1 MDPKYFV
8 TVIAPDQ
15 AALLRLG
22 SYEFD
27 LLHRTAAVTE
37 RRVVRMSSVKDKAR
51 AGEFEAGPARSE
63 RETSI
68 DGLLTLAQV
77 RRLVNDGY
85 QVLVRE
91 AASKRAR
98 ARQTM
103 EFRDWLKV
111 ITTEG

>member
-1 MDPKYFV
+1 YFV
-8 TVIAPDQ
+8 TIIAPDQ
-15 AALLRLG
+15 TALLRLG
-22 SYEFD
+22 SYDVD
-27 LLHRTAAVTE
+27 LMRQTAAVTE
-37 RRVVRMSSVKDKAR
+37 RRSVRLSPVKDKAR

-63 RETSI
+63 REVSI
-68 DGLLTLAQV
+68 DGLVTLEQV
-77 RRLVNDGY
+77 RQLVGNGS
-85 QVLVRE
+85 QVLGRE